1 MHPSFSLSL
10 LFAGLLLAGCDQL
23 PSSASAAAPKLSL
36 SPWGASSQL
45 KAEDLRF
52 AGEQAEGQGSGRKDT
67 VHQRGDPF
75 TGRPALPG
83 GRAGQCIRSG

>member
-1 MHPSFSLSL
+1 MHPSFPLSL

-52 AGEQAEGQGSGRKDT
+52 SGEQRLAASE
-67 VHQRGDPF
+67 QRGLLLLDAH
-75 TGRPALPG
+75 GAEL
-83 GRAGQCIRSG
+83 AE